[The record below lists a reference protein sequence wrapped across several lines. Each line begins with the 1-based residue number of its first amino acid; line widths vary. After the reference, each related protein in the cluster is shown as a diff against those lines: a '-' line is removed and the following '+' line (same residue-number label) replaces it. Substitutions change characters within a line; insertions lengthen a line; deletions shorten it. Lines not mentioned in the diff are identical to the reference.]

1 MAIKLGSTNF
11 GSIYLGSTKIGE
23 AYLGSTKVYGSAPV
37 DPYNPLGLPPYTIRV
52 RFPDGTAPLFSK
64 GEPSHVSSS
73 PNVYDLTYEN
83 PDWTELLRGMNVNL
97 LEVLGANTS
106 SVTTMSSL
114 FSENSSLVSIALFD
128 TRSVTDMSRMMF
140 SCSGLTTV
148 PLFDTSSVL
157 NMNYMFN
164 LCSSLTAIPLFNTSS
179 VTSMNGTFDSCYN
192 VATGALALYNQAS
205 SQAVPPQYH
214 RYCFWSC
221 GSNTTSGSAE
231 LAQIPSDWK

>member
-1 MAIKLGSTNF
+1 MSISLGSTNF

-23 AYLGSTKVYGSAPV
+23 AYLGSVKVYGSAPV

-52 RFPDGTAPLFSK
+52 RFPEGTAPLFSK
-64 GEPSHVSSS
+64 GEPEHVSSS

-83 PDWTELLRGMNVNL
+83 PDWTDLLNRMNVNL

-106 SVTTMSSL
+106 SVTTMTRML
-114 FSENSSLVSIALFD
+114 SENRALTSVALFD
-128 TRSVTDMSRMMF
+128 TRSVTNMSNMMYA
-140 SCSGLTTV
+140 CSGLTTV
-148 PLFDTSSVL
+148 PLFDTSFVL
-157 NMNYMFN
+157 CMDYM
-164 LCSSLTAIPLFNTSS
+164 LQSCTSLTAIPLFNTSS
-179 VTSMNGTFDSCYN
+179 VTSMNGTFDGCRN
-192 VATGALALYNQAS
+192 VTTGALALYTQAS

-221 GSNTTSGSAE
+221 GSNTTSGAAE